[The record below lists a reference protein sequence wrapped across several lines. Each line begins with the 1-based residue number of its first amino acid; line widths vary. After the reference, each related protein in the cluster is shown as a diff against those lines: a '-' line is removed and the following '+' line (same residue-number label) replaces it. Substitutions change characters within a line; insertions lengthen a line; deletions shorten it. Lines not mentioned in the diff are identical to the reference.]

1 MLEKT
6 LESPL
11 NCMEIQPVHPKGNHS
26 WIFIGRTNAE
36 AEAPILWPPDAKNWL
51 MEKTLIWERLKAGE
65 EGDNRGWD
73 GWMASP
79 TQWTWVWVNSRSWW
93 WTGKPGMLQSMGS
106 LRVGHDGATELNW
119 MNFSVLFLL
128 EFLTGLH
135 QTRALSPIH
144 PSTAAWTWAG
154 PNP

>member
-11 NCMEIQPVHPKGNHS
+11 NCKEIQPVHPKGNHC

-106 LRVGHDGATELNW
+106 LRVGPDRATELNW
-119 MNFSVLFLL
+119 TIHILSFTLYNHTSILTVKKEILYKLVHNYFLK
-128 EFLTGLH
+128 
-135 QTRALSPIH
+135 
-144 PSTAAWTWAG
+144 
-154 PNP
+154 